1 MYVSNSNN
9 GGKYSVRAH
18 FLCQLEW
25 TAKDA
30 KIAGKILFLGVLQGF
45 VRSVFQSAD

>member
-1 MYVSNSNN
+1 M
-9 GGKYSVRAH
+9 RAH

-30 KIAGKILFLGVLQGF
+30 KIAGKILFSWCSVRVLSGQYF
-45 VRSVFQSAD
+45 SQLTK